1 MKTWALVGAVLIGA
15 GIIAG
20 AVALKPS
27 GFRECVTVISADI
40 FARDVTVTL
49 DPRDVEVEA
58 ARVCAGVVG

>member
-1 MKTWALVGAVLIGA
+1 MKTWALVVAVLIGA

-20 AVALKPS
+20 AVMLKPS

-49 DPRDVEVEA
+49 DARDVEVEA
-58 ARVCAGVVG
+58 AKACAGVVG

>member
-1 MKTWALVGAVLIGA
+1 MKTWVLVGAVLVGA
-15 GIIAG
+15 GIVAG
-20 AVALKPS
+20 AIVLKPS

-58 ARVCAGVVG
+58 ARVCAGVAG

>member
-1 MKTWALVGAVLIGA
+1 MKTWALVAAVLVGA

-20 AVALKPS
+20 AVVLKPS

-58 ARVCAGVVG
+58 AKVCAGVAG

>member
-1 MKTWALVGAVLIGA
+1 MKTWALVVAVLVGA

-20 AVALKPS
+20 AVVLKPS

-58 ARVCAGVVG
+58 AKVCAGVAG

>member
-1 MKTWALVGAVLIGA
+1 MKTWALVVAVLIGA

-20 AVALKPS
+20 AVVLKPS

-58 ARVCAGVVG
+58 ARVCAGVAG

>member
-1 MKTWALVGAVLIGA
+1 MKTWALVGAMLVGA

-20 AVALKPS
+20 AVMLKPS

-58 ARVCAGVVG
+58 AKVCVGVAG

>member
-1 MKTWALVGAVLIGA
+1 MKTWALVVAVLIGA

-20 AVALKPS
+20 AVMLKPS

-49 DPRDVEVEA
+49 DPRDAEVEA
-58 ARVCAGVVG
+58 AKVCAGVAG

>member
-1 MKTWALVGAVLIGA
+1 MKTWALVVAVLVGA

-20 AVALKPS
+20 AVVLKPS

-58 ARVCAGVVG
+58 AKVCARVAG